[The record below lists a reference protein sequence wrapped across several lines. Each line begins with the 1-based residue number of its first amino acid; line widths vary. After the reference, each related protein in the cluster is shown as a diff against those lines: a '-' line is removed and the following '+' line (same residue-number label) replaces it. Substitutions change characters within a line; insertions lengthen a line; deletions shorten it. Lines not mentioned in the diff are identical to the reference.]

1 MAKLDW
7 VPVVDRMLDVAD
19 RALDRVRKTP
29 RRRLDAVPPSKVNP
43 DPFAPA
49 PVAAPVAAKAV
60 APVETPL
67 GEVAIAAQI
76 YGRRTCMWSGR
87 SQRLLI
93 DLGTEPSFYDLD
105 DPEHRH
111 LESRLVRETKQP
123 ELPWIYVR
131 GEFIGATARSTSS
144 HASAS
149 SSSCCCPRSSEPQR
163 RSAACASRHRRSL
176 ARSTEAEATE
186 PSAATED

>member
-7 VPVVDRMLDVAD
+7 VPVVDRFLDVAD

-49 PVAAPVAAKAV
+49 PPPVPTPAKV
-60 APVETPL
+60 EAPVEKPL
-67 GEVAIAAQI
+67 GESAIAAQI

-93 DLGTEPSFYDLD
+93 DLGSEPSFYDLD

-111 LESRLVRETKQP
+111 LETRLVRETKQP

-131 GEFIGATARSTSS
+131 GEFIGGYRALD
-144 HASAS
+144 
-149 SSSCCCPRSSEPQR
+149 E
-163 RSAACASRHRRSL
+163 L
-176 ARSTEAEATE
+176 ARLGKLEELLLPPEQRAAEKKRRVRIEAPPKPGEHHAPPSPE
-186 PSAATED
+186 PSAPGED